1 MKITRL
7 SPVTGIEHQ
16 MDLDIT
22 EEQYNEWVRGGLA
35 QSVFANLS
43 PSEREFIMTGIYG
56 DEWDMMFGREDL

>member
-1 MKITRL
+1 
-7 SPVTGIEHQ
+7 